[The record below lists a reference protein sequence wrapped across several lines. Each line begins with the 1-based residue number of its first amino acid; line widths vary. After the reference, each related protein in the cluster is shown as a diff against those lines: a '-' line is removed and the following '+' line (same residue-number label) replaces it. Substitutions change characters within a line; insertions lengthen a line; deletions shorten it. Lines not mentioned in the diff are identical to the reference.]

1 MIKNL
6 GSAEQ
11 IRNEILRRL
20 QENADLGDTCRD
32 CEIPLPQRVDVA
44 ANGGCNWTIDAFPAV
59 PPACL
64 ATVKAVTT
72 EMMREYDLR

>member
-11 IRNEILRRL
+11 IRDEILRRVH
-20 QENADLGDTCRD
+20 ECADLGDAFRD
-32 CEIPLPQRVDVA
+32 CSIPLPRRVDTA
-44 ANGGCNWTIDAFPAV
+44 ANGGCNWTIDGFPAV
-59 PPACL
+59 PAACL
-64 ATVKAVTT
+64 TTVRAITT

>member
-11 IRNEILRRL
+11 IRAEILRRV
-20 QENADLGDTCRD
+20 QENADLEDVCRNCD
-32 CEIPLPQRVDVA
+32 IPLPRRVDAA
-44 ANGGCNWTIDAFPAV
+44 ANGGCNWSIDAFPAV
-59 PPACL
+59 APACL
-64 ATVKAVTT
+64 ATFKAVTM